1 MNKIESQNGNNFAIT
16 KEVMMLIKQSL
27 DSIYSIYSERSD
39 VPNYENNYGVIISG
53 IKEVQGTF
61 ENPVIQGT
69 MSAGLVYFKGELFE
83 FKSSIVRNTFSIV
96 ENVKT
101 ITGSDLNNNPYST
114 ILKERYLIF
123 DVAGL
128 YSFSNLIRAE
138 IADRKDLFAL
148 GFQNMALANF
158 NANFTRQSPHQN
170 KSIFQMDQ
178 FGRLINNQVIIA
190 AVPYVDGSTADIEIM
205 TIPTA
210 SRPKLPSG
218 IDRFYFTAYLYRA
231 GSSPERTY
239 LIPAYIMSSTG
250 KLYLQTY
257 GNAINAVYETD
268 KIYLSFEYLVR

>member
-1 MNKIESQNGNNFAIT
+1 MNKIESSNGNNFAIT

-39 VPNYENNYGVIISG
+39 VQNDENNFGVIISG

-69 MSAGLVYFKGELFE
+69 MSAGLVYFQGELFE
-83 FKSSIVRNTFSIV
+83 FKLSIYQNTFSIV

-101 ITGSDLNNNPYST
+101 ITGTDLNNNPYST
-114 ILKERYLIF
+114 ILKERYLMF
-123 DVAGL
+123 DAAGL

-148 GFQNMALANF
+148 GFQNMALTNF
-158 NANFTRQSPHQN
+158 NANFTRQSPNQN
-170 KSIFQMDQ
+170 KSIFQIDQ

-190 AVPYVDGSTADIEIM
+190 AVPYVDGSNADIEVM

-210 SRPKLPSG
+210 NRPKLPSG
-218 IDRFYFTAYLYRA
+218 IDRFYFTAYLYRG

-239 LIPAYIMSSTG
+239 LIPAYILSSTG